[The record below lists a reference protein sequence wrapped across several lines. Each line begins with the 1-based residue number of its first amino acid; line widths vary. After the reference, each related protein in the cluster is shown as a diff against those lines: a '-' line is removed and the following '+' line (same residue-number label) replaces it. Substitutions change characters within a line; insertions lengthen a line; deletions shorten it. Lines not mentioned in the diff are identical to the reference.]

1 MDEPPRIS
9 QLMAYNTGMENPKSS
24 PPENIPR
31 GTGAEYTHSAGGS
44 VPAHHGDPAAGY
56 AALVGGAAVVDLSH
70 RTILRLRGKRAVE
83 MLGAILTNDVPED
96 DARGVYAA
104 LLNPKGRIQTDLR
117 VLKTD
122 QGVLIDTEPEGAAAA
137 REILGRYA
145 PFSRVTLEDLSENE
159 TPWVILGLYGLR
171 AKELLGNPELA
182 EHETAEMTLGDITVL
197 AAGVAVPVP
206 GYDLIG
212 PADAVGAAREHL
224 VERGSIPVGLHA
236 YETARIEAG
245 IPRFGSDI
253 TPENFPAE
261 AGILE
266 RAVSFEKG
274 CYPGQETVARMHYRG
289 HPNKELHRL
298 AVEGSP
304 PPPGAPILQNGK
316 QVGTVTSVAPLP
328 VDGRIL
334 ALGYLSRNADPGETL
349 HAGDAIVS
357 SIHAREG
364 D

>member
-1 MDEPPRIS
+1 
-9 QLMAYNTGMENPKSS
+9 MAYNTGMENPKSS

-31 GTGAEYTHSAGGS
+31 GTGAEYTHSVGGS
-44 VPAHHGDPAAGY
+44 VPAHHGDPAPEY

-70 RTILRLRGKRAVE
+70 RTILLLTGKRAAE

-145 PFSRVTLEDLSENE
+145 PFSRVTLEDL
-159 TPWVILGLYGLR
+159 TPWAILGLYGPR

-182 EHETAEMTLGDITVL
+182 EHETAEITLGDITVL
-197 AAGVAVPVP
+197 AAGVAVPVV

-212 PADAVGAAREHL
+212 PADAIETARWHL
-224 VERGSIPVGLHA
+224 VDRGATPAGLNA

-261 AGILE
+261 AGILQ

-289 HPNKELHRL
+289 HPNKRLRRL
-298 AVEGSP
+298 AVEGP
-304 PPPGAPILQNGK
+304 LPEPGTPITQNEK
-316 QVGTVTSVAPLP
+316 QVGYLTSIASLP
-328 VDGRIL
+328 VDGETL

-357 SIHAREG
+357 PIHAREG

>member
-1 MDEPPRIS
+1 
-9 QLMAYNTGMENPKSS
+9 MAYNTGMENPKSS

-31 GTGAEYTHSAGGS
+31 GTGAEYTHSVGGS

-83 MLGAILTNDVPED
+83 MLGAILTNDVPDD

-145 PFSRVTLEDLSENE
+145 PFSRVTVEDL
-159 TPWVILGLYGLR
+159 TPWAILGLYGPR

-182 EHETAEMTLGDITVL
+182 EHETAEITLGATTVL
-197 AAGVAVPVP
+197 AAGVAVPVV

-212 PADAVGAAREHL
+212 PADAIETARRHL
-224 VERGSIPVGLHA
+224 VDRGATAAGLNA

-261 AGILE
+261 AGILQ

-289 HPNKELHRL
+289 HPNKRLHRL
-298 AVEGSP
+298 AVEDP
-304 PPPGAPILQNGK
+304 LPDPGTPITQNEK
-316 QVGTVTSVAPLP
+316 QVGYLTSIALLP
-328 VDGRIL
+328 VDGETL
-334 ALGYLSRNADPGETL
+334 ALGYLSRNANPGETL
-349 HAGDAIVS
+349 QAGNAIVS
-357 SIHAREG
+357 PIHAREG
-364 D
+364 V